1 MTRSKKN
8 PQARSRLWK
17 TNLKTQEDLL
27 LKEEELA
34 DLANGSEEL
43 MLDLKSELDTTREQ
57 IARMK
62 RAGMGDSIETEKAV
76 SQLQEALGTI
86 RVLQESLDE
95 SEKVYLEVD
104 SLKADLADAM
114 ESQMAEIQRADDEKK
129 QLRQKTKDLESEI
142 AMLREEREGT
152 GVGFQKLNAE
162 LREQLE
168 ASKAQVAVLEKR
180 AAKAEDAG
188 ISSLVD
194 IEEELAQAKNRNQEL
209 QAALAEGLAA
219 RPRRSSCW
227 KKI

>member
-1 MTRSKKN
+1 MVFSLEDRDKIQKESSSQIKALENQLENTRK
-8 PQARSRLWK
+8 
-17 TNLKTQEDLL
+17 DLL

-95 SEKVYLEVD
+95 SEKVHLEVD
-104 SLKADLADAM
+104 SLKAELADAM

-142 AMLREEREGT
+142 AMLREDREEPSW
-152 GVGFQKLNAE
+152 V
-162 LREQLE
+162 
-168 ASKAQVAVLEKR
+168 SKAQRRTKR
-180 AAKAEDAG
+180 AA
-188 ISSLVD
+188 
-194 IEEELAQAKNRNQEL
+194 
-209 QAALAEGLAA
+209 
-219 RPRRSSCW
+219 
-227 KKI
+227 

>member
-1 MTRSKKN
+1 MENTRK
-8 PQARSRLWK
+8 
-17 TNLKTQEDLL
+17 DLL

-86 RVLQESLDE
+86 RVLQESLRIGE
-95 SEKVYLEVD
+95 SPFGGGF
-104 SLKADLADAM
+104 LKADLADAM

-142 AMLREEREGT
+142 AMLREDREGT

-168 ASKAQVAVLEKR
+168 APKLKLPNLKKERPRPRIRELPPWLKSRK
-180 AAKAEDAG
+180 
-188 ISSLVD
+188 SLLRRKTEIKSCRQPLPMD
-194 IEEELAQAKNRNQEL
+194 LR
-209 QAALAEGLAA
+209 A

-227 KKI
+227 KRI